1 MSEDDYVDESIPH
14 EEDDH
19 EAEAFE
25 EADGTDDPGVRGRIE
40 SLLPNLVKKAIAQ
53 GVDVLNDDKIRE
65 TVVAEAVRKAIS
77 GGSKVVDTTEDS
89 VRKLLGELSL
99 PKELADRILGR
110 IDDYKADIL
119 GLVKEEIHEFLGR
132 IDLGNELQKALTSL
146 SLEIS
151 TEIRFIP
158 NEKGVAGRSPVKPQ
172 VKTSTRVKRRRS
184 KDTPD
189 DEEDA

>member
-1 MSEDDYVDESIPH
+1 MSDDDYVDESTHP
-14 EEDDH
+14 EADDTD
-19 EAEAFE
+19 FE
-25 EADGTDDPGVRGRIE
+25 ESEDTSESSVRGRIE
-40 SLLPNLVKKAIAQ
+40 SLLPKLVKKAIAQ
-53 GVDVLNDDKIRE
+53 GVDVLNDEKLRE
-65 TVVAEAVRKAIS
+65 TVVADAVRKAIS

-99 PKELADRILGR
+99 PKELADRILGKF
-110 IDDYKADIL
+110 DDYKADVL

-158 NEKGVAGRSPVKPQ
+158 NEKGVTGRNSVKPQ
-172 VKTSTRVKRRRS
+172 VKTSTRVKRRRTKAS
-184 KDTPD
+184 A
-189 DEEDA
+189 DEESEE

>member
-1 MSEDDYVDESIPH
+1 M
-14 EEDDH
+14 
-19 EAEAFE
+19 
-25 EADGTDDPGVRGRIE
+25 
-40 SLLPNLVKKAIAQ
+40 KKAIAQ
-53 GVDVLNDDKIRE
+53 GVDVLNDEKIRE
-65 TVVAEAVRKAIS
+65 TVMAEAVRKAIS
-77 GGSKVVDTTEDS
+77 GGTKVVDTTEDS

-99 PKELADRILGR
+99 PKELADRILGK
-110 IDDYKADIL
+110 IDDYKADVL

-158 NEKGVAGRSPVKPQ
+158 NEKGVTGRASVKPQ

-184 KDTPD
+184 KAAP
-189 DEEDA
+189 DEESEE